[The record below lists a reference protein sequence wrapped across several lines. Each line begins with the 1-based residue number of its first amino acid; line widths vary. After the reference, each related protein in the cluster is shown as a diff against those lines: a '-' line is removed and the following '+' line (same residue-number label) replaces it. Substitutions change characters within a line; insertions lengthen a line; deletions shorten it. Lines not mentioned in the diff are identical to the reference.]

1 MGLVLL
7 RRWRIAV
14 LTLLLLLF
22 SAGMVRGAE
31 QSAQPAMVA
40 VDIAPEI
47 AGEIDLSFFEYYWRE
62 LEQEA
67 GQYLPDLH
75 WRNFFTVPGD
85 EPFYL
90 EPGKVVTGLGHF
102 LWGEVV
108 LNFRV
113 MGQLLLLAVVAAFL
127 KNLETAFEREQVAT
141 LTRGI
146 VFIVLLGVCLHSFYA
161 ALDVAGRAVDNM
173 VDFILA
179 MLPVTLALLASLGNL
194 ASAAMLHP
202 LIIFGVNFFGTAI
215 RGVIFPLIFL
225 STVLALA
232 GHFSPH
238 FKVERLAGLLR
249 DLSMWGL
256 GLCMTVF
263 TGLLVVQGAAGT
275 FSDAVTL
282 RTAKY
287 MTGAL
292 VPVIGKML
300 ADAVETVAG
309 ASLVLKNSIYLA
321 GTVVLVLIT
330 IFPLLKLIA
339 LVAVYKITA
348 ALVQPLGETSLGEA
362 INTMGNCLLFLFAS
376 VTGVALIF
384 IIAVTVIAGAGNAA
398 VMLR

>member
-1 MGLVLL
+1 MGPALPG
-7 RRWRIAV
+7 RWIVPAIV
-14 LTLLLLLF
+14 SLF
-22 SAGMVRGAE
+22 LIMFFPVPTGASIQTVPTGVE
-31 QSAQPAMVA
+31 
-40 VDIAPEI
+40 IAPEI
-47 AGEIDLSFFEYYWRE
+47 AGELDLTFFERYWHE
-62 LEQEA
+62 LEREA
-67 GQYLPDLH
+67 GEYLPGLH
-75 WRNFFTVPGD
+75 WRNYFTVPGE
-85 EPFYL
+85 EPLFL
-90 EPGKVVTGLGHF
+90 EPGRAIGGLARF
-102 LWGEVV
+102 LWGEVS

-113 MGQLLLLAVVAAFL
+113 MGQLILLAVVAAL
-127 KNLETAFEREQVAT
+127 LQNLETAFEREQVAA

-161 ALDVAGRAVDNM
+161 ALGVAARAVDNM

-179 MLPVTLALLASLGNL
+179 MLPVTLALLASLGSL

-202 LIIFGVNFFGTAI
+202 LIIFGVNFFGTVI
-215 RGVIFPLIFL
+215 REFIFPLIFL
-225 STVLALA
+225 STILALA

-263 TGLLVVQGAAGT
+263 TGFLVVQGAAGT

-309 ASLVLKNSIYLA
+309 VSLVLKNSIYLA
-321 GTVVLVLIT
+321 GTVILFVIT
-330 IFPLLKLIA
+330 VFPLLKLIA
-339 LVAVYKITA
+339 LVAVYKVTA
-348 ALVQPLGETSLGEA
+348 ALVQPLGESNLGEA

-376 VTGVALIF
+376 VAGVALIF